1 MLLHR
6 WNKIFGFKPQQL
18 LPLKP
23 MYFFFVE
30 CADGFYNKNC
40 SGTCGFCRNDEVCN
54 KVTGYCINGCK
65 SNYKDP
71 FCQGNSFIYEYHSRN
86 T

>member
-1 MLLHR
+1 
-6 WNKIFGFKPQQL
+6 
-18 LPLKP
+18 
-23 MYFFFVE
+23 MYFLFVE